1 MTESVNLAEIAR
13 RPQRYWNADGLPEL
27 MMGFVWMLWGFCW
40 LLGESLPRGTVSSFY
55 WILTPALLALSG
67 FASVWATKKLKARIT
82 FPRAGYVEWA
92 EPTGAQRRLAAAAAM
107 ISAALLVIVLVKA
120 RANGLERTAPL
131 ALSVVL
137 SLAFVIASLTQRAP
151 HLLALA
157 GVALMLGLTA
167 AAVDAGWQSLN
178 WILVGVGMATCI
190 SGLIR
195 LVLFLKRNP
204 LEKIA

>member
-27 MMGFVWMLWGFCW
+27 MMGLVWMLWGLSW
-40 LLGESLPRGTVSSFY
+40 VIGESLPRGTVSNVF

-67 FASVWATKKLKARIT
+67 FVSVWATKQLKARIT

-92 EPTGAQRRLAAAAAM
+92 EPTGVQRGMAAAAAI
-107 ISAALLVIVLVKA
+107 ISAALLVVVLVQA
-120 RANGLERTAPL
+120 RANGVERTAPL
-131 ALSVVL
+131 ALGVLL

-157 GVALMLGLTA
+157 GVALMLGLA
-167 AAVDAGWQSLN
+167 ASAVNAGWQSAN
-178 WILVGVGMATCI
+178 WILMGVGMATCI
-190 SGLIR
+190 SGAVR

-204 LEKIA
+204 LEKTV

>member
-1 MTESVNLAEIAR
+1 MTQSVDLADIAR

-27 MMGFVWMLWGFCW
+27 MMGLVWMLWGLSW
-40 LLGESLPRGTVSSFY
+40 LIGESLPRGTVSSFY

-82 FPRAGYVEWA
+82 FPRAGYVEWT
-92 EPTGAQRRLAAAAAM
+92 EPTGAQRAAAAAVAM
-107 ISAALLVIVLVKA
+107 ISAALLVVILVKA
-120 RANGLERTAPL
+120 RANGVERTAPL
-131 ALSVVL
+131 ALGVLL
-137 SLAFVIASLTQRAP
+137 SLAFVIASLKQRAP

-167 AAVDAGWQSLN
+167 GAVNAGWPSLN
-178 WILVGVGMATCI
+178 WILVGVGLATCI

-204 LEKIA
+204 LEKTA